1 MSNKIKFYYQYKN
14 FILLSKQPLKKYIS
28 KIFKLEHIDFQE
40 VTIVFCD
47 DKYLLNLNATFL
59 KHNFYTDILTFIL
72 SANTESLVGEI
83 YISIERVKENARKFS
98 IPFKQELH
106 RVIFHGILHLCNY
119 NDDTRAAKQLMSKK
133 EDLYLHKYFNNV
145 SRGTFPLP

>member
-14 FILLSKQPLKKYIS
+14 FRLQSRQLLKKYII
-28 KIFKLEHIDFQE
+28 KIFELEHIDFQV
-40 VTIVFCD
+40 VTVIFCD
-47 DKYLLNLNATFL
+47 DEYLLNLNITFL

-83 YISIERVKENARKFS
+83 YISIERVKENAEKFN

-106 RVIFHGILHLCNY
+106 RVIFHGAIHLCGFK
-119 NDDTRAAKQLMSKK
+119 DKK
-133 EDLYLHKYFNNV
+133 REEKKKLAEREEFYLRQF
-145 SRGTFPLP
+145 

>member
-14 FILLSKQPLKKYIS
+14 FRLQSRQLLKKYII
-28 KIFKLEHIDFQE
+28 KIFELEHIDFQV
-40 VTIVFCD
+40 VTVIFCD
-47 DKYLLNLNATFL
+47 DEYLLNLNITFL

-83 YISIERVKENARKFS
+83 YISIERVKENAEKFN

-106 RVIFHGILHLCNY
+106 RVIFHGAIHLCGFK
-119 NDDTRAAKQLMSKK
+119 DKK
-133 EDLYLHKYFNNV
+133 REEKKKMAEREEIYLRQF
-145 SRGTFPLP
+145 